1 MYTIDPIGMS
11 TSNLTLLTEAGEYL
25 VDSWQRSLLFI
36 DTLRQRGDNYLEHLR
51 KGQPPVLTFPYTV
64 IMDGRNLERPV
75 NYALVRIQGQRK
87 SGPPPKE
94 AHPERRREPEKVH
107 VEEDPAKRPIIIIDP
122 RAGHGPG
129 IGGSK
134 QDSQVGNALAEG
146 HPVYFVIFDTEPMPG
161 QTLPDVHKA
170 IGTFIEEVNTRHPQA
185 QEPMVIGNCQAGWAS
200 ALIGAERPDL
210 TGPLVLNGAPLSF
223 WSSIEGKNP
232 LSYRAG
238 LSGGAWIVSLL
249 SDLGHGR
256 FDGANLVANFEDLNP
271 ANTFWSKQYN
281 LYSKLDTEMER
292 FLIFEQWWGGFY
304 LLTDAEIHFI
314 VDSLFVGNKLE
325 KGSLEL
331 TPGRRVNLQN
341 IEEPVLIFSSQGDNI
356 TPPHQAMNWIRQV
369 YGSVEELIRQRR
381 VLVYMVHDK
390 IGHLGIFVS
399 KSVAQ
404 KEHQQILEHVDLIQ
418 YLPPGLYE
426 MIIEEGDE
434 VLGLKD
440 YRVRF
445 EERTL
450 DDFYKTGEYVHR
462 PRSFQT
468 VAAVSRMNDDIY
480 RSVFRPWVRLFSNEI
495 SAEMMRQL
503 HPLRMQRYLLSDLN
517 PFLAPFKLAA
527 PYIKST
533 RQPSSDRNTFQV
545 LEQETAKMVEGTLDF
560 YREIRDRTQEFFFKA
575 IYENPIVQDYFLG
588 PRENSEKNAHE
599 EHEPQESMECLLHE
613 FDWWLA
619 RMNQGGFVEATVR
632 CLVAVMS
639 TNQLI
644 SSEELELLKQIF
656 DGHEHFRR
664 VDADELREIIKDQ
677 TYLLRLDEAR
687 AFHALESMLPSRED
701 REEVVAVAQ
710 ELAESDK
717 KISAEEKD
725 LVQKIKHILNL

>member
-1 MYTIDPIGMS
+1 MYTVDPIGRS
-11 TSNLTLLTEAGEYL
+11 FSHLAQLAEAGEYF

-36 DTLRQRGDNYLEHLR
+36 DTLRQRGNNYLEHLR

-64 IMDGRNLERPV
+64 IMDGRDLKRPV

-87 SGPPPKE
+87 SGPPPTKG
-94 AHPERRREPEKVH
+94 HTERRRDPGKAQ

-146 HPVYFVIFDTEPMPG
+146 HPVYFVIFYTEPMAG
-161 QTLPDVHKA
+161 QTLPDVHEA
-170 IGTFIEEVNTRHPQA
+170 IGKFIEEVNTRHPQA

-200 ALIGAERPDL
+200 ALIGAERPEL

-238 LSGGAWIVSLL
+238 LSGGAWIVSFL

-271 ANTFWSKQYN
+271 ANTLWSKQYS
-281 LYSKLDTEMER
+281 LYSKLDTEVER
-292 FLIFEQWWGGFY
+292 FLTFEQWWSGFY

-331 TPGRRVNLQN
+331 TPGRRINLRN

-404 KEHQQILEHVDLIQ
+404 KEHQQILEHADLIQ

-426 MIIEEGDE
+426 MVIEEGDE
-434 VLGLKD
+434 VLGLND
-440 YRVRF
+440 YKVRF

-450 DDFYKTGEYVHR
+450 DDFYKSGEYVHR

-495 SAEMMRQL
+495 SAEMMRQF

-517 PFLAPFKLAA
+517 PFLAPVKLTA
-527 PYIKST
+527 PYIKSN
-533 RQPSSDRNTFQV
+533 RQPASDRNTFQI
-545 LEQETAKMVEGTLDF
+545 LEQETARMVESTLDL
-560 YREIRDRTQEFFFKA
+560 YREIRDRTQECFFKA
-575 IYENPIVQDYFLG
+575 IFENPMVQDYFLG
-588 PRENSEKNAHE
+588 PQETPGQYPQE
-599 EHEPQESMECLLHE
+599 ECKPQESMECPLHE

-619 RMNQGGFVEATVR
+619 RMNQGGFVEAAVR
-632 CLVAVMS
+632 CLVAVIS
-639 TNQLI
+639 TNRLI
-644 SSEELELLKQIF
+644 SSEELELLKKIV
-656 DGHEHFRR
+656 DGHERFRR
-664 VDADELREIIKDQ
+664 VDADELREIIQDQ
-677 TYLLRLDEAR
+677 AYLLRLDEAR
-687 AFHALESMLPSRED
+687 ALQALESMLPSRED
-701 REEVVAVAQ
+701 REEIVAVAQ

-717 KISAEEKD
+717 KLSAEEKH
-725 LVQKIKHILNL
+725 LVQKITHILNL

>member
-36 DTLRQRGDNYLEHLR
+36 DTLRQRGNNYLEHLQ

-64 IMDGRNLERPV
+64 VMDGRNLERPV

-94 AHPERRREPEKVH
+94 AHPERRCEPEKVH

-146 HPVYFVIFDTEPMPG
+146 HPVYFVIFDTEPMAG
-161 QTLPDVHKA
+161 QTLTDVHNA
-170 IGTFIEEVNTRHPQA
+170 IGAFIEEVNTRHPQA
-185 QEPMVIGNCQAGWAS
+185 EEPMVVGNCQAGWAS
-200 ALIGAERPDL
+200 ALVGAERPEI
-210 TGPLVLNGAPLSF
+210 TGPLVLNGAPLSY

-238 LSGGAWIVSLL
+238 LSGGTWLVSLF
-249 SDLGHGR
+249 SDLGNGR

-271 ANTFWSKQYN
+271 ANTLWTKQYK
-281 LYSKLDTEMER
+281 LYSKLDTEVER
-292 FLIFEQWWGGFY
+292 FLTFEQWWGGFY
-304 LLTDAEIHFI
+304 LLNDAEIHFI

-325 KGSLEL
+325 SGTLEL
-331 TPGRRVNLQN
+331 SPGRRINLQN
-341 IEEPVLIFSSQGDNI
+341 IEEPVLVFSSQGDNI
-356 TPPHQAMNWIRQV
+356 TPPHQAMNWIKEV
-369 YGSVEELIRQRR
+369 YGSVEELIRQGR
-381 VLVYMVHDK
+381 VLVYMVHDT

-426 MIIEEGDE
+426 MIIEEGDRI
-434 VLGLKD
+434 LGLED

-450 DDFYKTGEYVHR
+450 DDFYQAGDSVHT

-468 VAAVSRMNDDIY
+468 VAAVSRMNDHIY
-480 RSVFRPWVRLFSNEI
+480 RSLFRPWVRLFSNEA
-495 SAEMMRQL
+495 SAEMMRQF
-503 HPLRMQRYLLSDLN
+503 HPLRMQRYLFSDLN
-517 PFLAPFKLAA
+517 PFLAPFMLAA
-527 PYIKST
+527 SSIKEN
-533 RQPSSDRNTFQV
+533 RQAASEQNTFRLV
-545 LEQETAKMVEGTLDF
+545 EQETARMIESSLDL
-560 YREIRDRTQEFFFKA
+560 YREIRDRTQEFLFKS
-575 IYENPIVQDYFLG
+575 IYENPWVQEYFLG
-588 PRENSEKNAHE
+588 PHGRKGVDSDSESE
-599 EHEPQESMECLLHE
+599 WQESRESLLHE
-613 FDWWLA
+613 FDRWLA
-619 RMNQGGFVEATVR
+619 RMSQGGFVEAAVR
-632 CLVAVMS
+632 CLLAVMS
-639 TNQLI
+639 TDELI
-644 SSEELELLKQIF
+644 RTEELELLKQIV
-656 DGHEHFRR
+656 DRHERFRKM
-664 VDADELREIIKDQ
+664 DATELRQIIQDQ
-677 TYLLRLDEAR
+677 AYLLRLDEAR
-687 AFHALESMLPSRED
+687 ALHALESMLPSRED
-701 REEVVAVAQ
+701 REEVVAVVR
-710 ELAESDK
+710 ELAASDK
-717 KISAEEKD
+717 KLSAKENQV
-725 LVQKIKHILNL
+725 VQKIKHILNL